1 MIVSSRK
8 RSADGRYRRHVFGF
22 VQTGIAVVCLAM
34 TAAGC
39 SHPTVLD
46 GRAVSMRFDP
56 YRVAGLPT
64 SDGPSGPRTA
74 APSAT
79 TRVQNTDDGDI
90 DRTALLAIED
100 IEDFWTQHY
109 SDSFAGTFSPVS
121 GLVSVDPNSSLSL
134 CGEDASAFDFNALY
148 CASQDVIAWDRVDLL
163 PVAKEFFGDMTING
177 LLAHEYGHALQR
189 RAGLVNGTSS
199 TLVREQQ
206 ADCFAGTYMRWVAE
220 GHSPRFTLNT
230 TRALDQVM
238 AGAIAGRDPISTY
251 DSLSLES
258 SSHGTA
264 LDRVSAFQKGFD
276 VGAEGCATIDSAEI
290 QQRRGNLPQ
299 SLFDPASPQSDI
311 AIDDETLSTL
321 MELLGQIF
329 APAESPTL
337 SPAAAG
343 CSVGQQQPVAYCP
356 ESNTIAV
363 DLPTLQ
369 QIGAPADEHQFVL
382 LQGDNTALSMV
393 TSRYVLALQRERGL
407 ALNSAVAAM
416 RTACLTGVAQRKMA
430 EPIRGPSGNQL
441 VLGAGDI
448 DEAVSGLLTNGIVAT
463 DVSGTPVP
471 SGFTRILAFST
482 GLHGDADDCYQ
493 RFPEPPPSCS
503 THP

>member
-1 MIVSSRK
+1 MIVASRK
-8 RSADGRYRRHVFGF
+8 LSADGRYRCPVFAG
-22 VQTGIAVVCLAM
+22 VRAGIAAVCLAL
-34 TAAGC
+34 AVAGC
-39 SHPTVLD
+39 SQPTVLD
-46 GRAVSMRFDP
+46 GRALSMRYDP

-74 APSAT
+74 APSST
-79 TRVQNTDDGDI
+79 TRVQNTDDGEI
-90 DRTALLAIED
+90 DRSALLAIED

-109 SDSFAGTFSPVS
+109 SNSFAGTFSPVS
-121 GLVSVDPNSSLSL
+121 GLVSIDPNSSLSL
-134 CGEDASAFDFNALY
+134 CGHEASAFDFNALY
-148 CASQDVIAWDRVDLL
+148 CVPQDVIAWDRVDLL
-163 PVAKEFFGDMTING
+163 PVAKEFFGDLAING
-177 LLAHEYGHALQR
+177 LLAHEYGHALQW
-189 RAGLVNGTSS
+189 RAGLVNEQTSS

-258 SSHGTA
+258 PSHGTA

-311 AIDDETLSTL
+311 AIDNETLSTL
-321 MELLGQIF
+321 LELLGQIF
-329 APAESPTL
+329 APADAPTL
-337 SPAAAG
+337 SPASGG
-343 CSVGQQQPVAYCP
+343 CSVGQQRPVAYCP

-363 DLPTLQ
+363 DLPALQ
-369 QIGAPADEHQFVL
+369 QIGAPADEHQLVL

-393 TSRYVLALQRERGL
+393 TSRYMLALQRERGL

-416 RTACLTGVAQRKMA
+416 RTACLTGVAHRRMA
-430 EPIRGPSGNQL
+430 EPVRGPSGNQL

-463 DVSGTPVP
+463 DVGGTPVP
-471 SGFTRILAFST
+471 SGFTRILAFRT
-482 GLHGDADDCYQ
+482 GLLGDADDCYQ
-493 RFPEPPPSCS
+493 RFP
-503 THP
+503 

>member
-1 MIVSSRK
+1 
-8 RSADGRYRRHVFGF
+8 
-22 VQTGIAVVCLAM
+22 
-34 TAAGC
+34 
-39 SHPTVLD
+39 
-46 GRAVSMRFDP
+46 
-56 YRVAGLPT
+56 
-64 SDGPSGPRTA
+64 
-74 APSAT
+74 
-79 TRVQNTDDGDI
+79 
-90 DRTALLAIED
+90 
-100 IEDFWTQHY
+100 
-109 SDSFAGTFSPVS
+109 
-121 GLVSVDPNSSLSL
+121 
-134 CGEDASAFDFNALY
+134 
-148 CASQDVIAWDRVDLL
+148 
-163 PVAKEFFGDMTING
+163 
-177 LLAHEYGHALQR
+177 
-189 RAGLVNGTSS
+189 
-199 TLVREQQ
+199 
-206 ADCFAGTYMRWVAE
+206 
-220 GHSPRFTLNT
+220 
-230 TRALDQVM
+230 M

-251 DSLSLES
+251 DSLSLEP

-276 VGAEGCATIDSAEI
+276 VGAEGCAMIDSAEI

-356 ESNTIAV
+356 DTNTIAV

-369 QIGAPADEHQFVL
+369 QIGTPADESQFVL

-441 VLGAGDI
+441 VLGAGDL

-493 RFPEPPPSCS
+493 RFPELRAEMFRLTRDPQAMLGELRSERTTGPRTSPPAVRG
-503 THP
+503 

>member
-1 MIVSSRK
+1 
-8 RSADGRYRRHVFGF
+8 
-22 VQTGIAVVCLAM
+22 M

-206 ADCFAGTYMRWVAE
+206 ADCLAGTYMRWVAE
-220 GHSPRFTLNT
+220 GHSPRFSLNT
-230 TRALDQVM
+230 SRALDQVM
-238 AGAIAGRDPISTY
+238 AGAIAGRDPTRPTTACRSSHRRTAPLSTA
-251 DSLSLES
+251 SAPSRRASTSERKVAPRSTRPKS
-258 SSHGTA
+258 SS
-264 LDRVSAFQKGFD
+264 
-276 VGAEGCATIDSAEI
+276 
-290 QQRRGNLPQ
+290 
-299 SLFDPASPQSDI
+299 
-311 AIDDETLSTL
+311 
-321 MELLGQIF
+321 
-329 APAESPTL
+329 
-337 SPAAAG
+337 AAATFPSH
-343 CSVGQQQPVAYCP
+343 CSIRRA
-356 ESNTIAV
+356 
-363 DLPTLQ
+363 
-369 QIGAPADEHQFVL
+369 HR
-382 LQGDNTALSMV
+382 V
-393 TSRYVLALQRERGL
+393 TSR
-407 ALNSAVAAM
+407 S
-416 RTACLTGVAQRKMA
+416 T
-430 EPIRGPSGNQL
+430 
-441 VLGAGDI
+441 
-448 DEAVSGLLTNGIVAT
+448 
-463 DVSGTPVP
+463 
-471 SGFTRILAFST
+471 TRR
-482 GLHGDADDCYQ
+482 C
-493 RFPEPPPSCS
+493 RP
-503 THP
+503 